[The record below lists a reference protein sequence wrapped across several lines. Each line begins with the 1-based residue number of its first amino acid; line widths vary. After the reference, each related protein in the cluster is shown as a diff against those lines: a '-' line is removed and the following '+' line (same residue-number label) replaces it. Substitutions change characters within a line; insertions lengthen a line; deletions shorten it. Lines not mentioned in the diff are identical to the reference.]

1 MLHGHVMLSPEFAIG
16 ANTKGG
22 GTIDFFI
29 EQKKWGLELLRGRD
43 RLVEHMDRFEPE
55 GQYYSMIKS
64 REMEEYIVLDFTVS
78 RPVKTRPEYAHR
90 LYYIVFSERYR
101 HVDVLEAGNL
111 STVSSF
117 TLPENPDCHGASP

>member
-1 MLHGHVMLSPEFAIG
+1 MLSPEFAIG

-78 RPVKTRPEYAHR
+78 RPVKTRPGIT
-90 LYYIVFSERYR
+90 LIQ
-101 HVDVLEAGNL
+101 L
-111 STVSSF
+111 SLT
-117 TLPENPDCHGASP
+117 